1 MTYVA
6 HGNSPLEIFTGRA
19 ILLRRDS
26 GAMKSTGMPFG
37 ARCEVFENS
46 ADTVADRTRPA
57 VLLGMK
63 SNAYRNGLFLALD
76 TEKVISR
83 DQRKPLPMDTESL
96 TF

>member
-1 MTYVA
+1 
-6 HGNSPLEIFTGRA
+6 
-19 ILLRRDS
+19 
-26 GAMKSTGMPFG
+26 MKSTGMPFG

-76 TEKVISR
+76 SHLEKAAENPTNGLGIVNLLNKIA
-83 DQRKPLPMDTESL
+83 RKVHCCRRTSGSY
-96 TF
+96 T